1 MGASGGWLRALAGAL
16 PLAAALA
23 SCGGS
28 APDALPSP
36 TPAPAETAMAA
47 ATPAAARSATPA
59 PTPVATPAPAVTLDD
74 ARALLRAGLFAEA
87 ADAFASV
94 AATASDAALLSAA
107 RLGESAAAREAG
119 DAERAL
125 ALARLALAAAPAGSN
140 EETRA
145 AYLLGLRLNE
155 AGRFAEAADV
165 LRPHAVLGGGHAL
178 ALHAAAEYARALAG
192 SGDGAGAA
200 RAWDALLA
208 LPDLG
213 EALRLAIL
221 RQRAELARET
231 GDLEGRA
238 RWLGQLA
245 ALTGEA
251 AALHEL
257 ASAAFLLGDL
267 ALFGEQLRAVMERWP
282 GSEEALQAI
291 ADLRDAGFD
300 VDAGAEGYVY
310 YRHRAYAEARAALA
324 AGLAEPGL
332 PDGERAFRAYFLA
345 AAYDDGGFP
354 AESVPLYDEVAANP
368 DAGVFAHRA
377 RYWAAR
383 AMEALGEHEEAAR
396 RHEAVAGDGGQFSA
410 ESAFRA
416 GFARLRAG
424 DAAAAIAVWETLSA
438 HGARARYWTGRAHEA
453 LGDMDA
459 ARAVWRLAAAEF
471 PRSFHGIEARRALG
485 ERVDLDGR
493 ARPLP
498 APPPDGDAL
507 DAWLAAVAPGGP
519 EPAVPEE
526 AAELA
531 LAGLPALADEALA
544 LAAARASSP
553 RELLALARAA
563 SDAGLPGRA
572 SVIAEALR
580 ARLGLAPRELP
591 DALARLLYPLPYAA
605 LLEAHARAGGLDPL
619 LLAALIQQESRW
631 DADAVS
637 IAGAMGLT
645 QVIPPTADA
654 IAAELGAAGFAV
666 DDLFRPAVAI
676 RFGAFYLGAQLERF
690 GDVHHALAAYNGGPG
705 NAARWAEAAGW
716 PPADFVEAVAFSE
729 TRAYVQLV
737 MEHYAWYRA
746 LYGGAGG

>member
-28 APDALPSP
+28 APDALPTP
-36 TPAPAETAMAA
+36 TPAPAETATAA

-119 DAERAL
+119 DAGRAL

-140 EETRA
+140 AETRA

-155 AGRFAEAADV
+155 VGRFAEAADV

-192 SGDGAGAA
+192 SGDAAGAA
-200 RAWDALLA
+200 RARDALLA

-221 RQRAELARET
+221 RQRAELAREA
-231 GDLEGRA
+231 GDLEGRR

-251 AALHEL
+251 TALHEL

-368 DAGVFAHRA
+368 EAGVFAHRA

-453 LGDMDA
+453 LGDMEA

-498 APPPDGDAL
+498 APPADGDAL
-507 DAWLAAVAPGGP
+507 DVWLAAVAPGGP

-572 SVIAEALR
+572 SIIAEALR

-591 DALARLLYPLPYAA
+591 NALARLLYPLPYAA
-605 LLEAHARAGGLDPL
+605 LLETHARAGGLDPL

>member
-1 MGASGGWLRALAGAL
+1 MGASGGRLRAAGAL
-16 PLAAALA
+16 LLAAALA

-28 APDALPSP
+28 VPDAPPSP
-36 TPAPAETAMAA
+36 TAPP
-47 ATPAAARSATPA
+47 ATPTAPTSPAARTITPA
-59 PTPVATPAPAVTLDD
+59 PTPVATPAPAVTLDG
-74 ARALLRAGLFAEA
+74 ARALLRAGLFVEA

-94 AATASDAALLSAA
+94 AATADDAALLSAA

-119 DAERAL
+119 DPERAL
-125 ALARLALAAAPAGSN
+125 ALARLALSAAPAGSN

-155 AGRFAEAADV
+155 AGEFALAADA

-178 ALHAAAEYARALAG
+178 ALHAAAEFARALAG
-192 SGDGAGAA
+192 SGDEAGAA

-221 RQRAELARET
+221 RQRADLAREA
-231 GDLEGRA
+231 GDLEGWR
-238 RWLGQLA
+238 RWLDQLA

-257 ASAAFLLGDL
+257 ASVAFLLGDL
-267 ALFGEQLRAVMERWP
+267 ALFEEQLRAVMARWP

-291 ADLRDAGFD
+291 ADLRDAGLD

-310 YRHRAYAEARAALA
+310 YRHRAYAEARAALT
-324 AGLAEPGL
+324 AGLAAADL

-345 AAYDDGGFP
+345 AAYDDDGFP

-368 DAGVFAHRA
+368 EAGVFAHRA

-383 AMEALGEHEEAAR
+383 AMESLGEHEEAAR

-424 DAAAAIAVWETLSA
+424 DAAAAIAVWATLSA
-438 HGARARYWTGRAHEA
+438 EGARARYWTGRAHEA
-453 LGDMDA
+453 LGDVAA
-459 ARAVWRLAAAEF
+459 ARAAWRRAAAEF

-498 APPPDGDAL
+498 APPPDVDAAL
-507 DAWLAAVAPGGP
+507 DGWLEAAAPGGP
-519 EPAVPEE
+519 EPAVPAE
-526 AAELA
+526 ALELA

-572 SVIAEALR
+572 SAIAEDLR
-580 ARLGLAPRELP
+580 ARLGLAPHELP
-591 DALARLLYPLPYAA
+591 DALARLRYPLAYAA
-605 LLEAHARAGGLDPL
+605 LLEAHGRARGLDPL

-654 IAAELGAAGFAV
+654 IAAELGVAGFAV

-705 NAARWAEAAGW
+705 NAARWAQAAAW
-716 PPADFVEAVAFSE
+716 PPADFVEAVSFSE

>member
-1 MGASGGWLRALAGAL
+1 M
-16 PLAAALA
+16 
-23 SCGGS
+23 
-28 APDALPSP
+28 
-36 TPAPAETAMAA
+36 
-47 ATPAAARSATPA
+47 
-59 PTPVATPAPAVTLDD
+59 ATPAPAVTLEG

-155 AGRFAEAADV
+155 AGEFARAADV

-178 ALHAAAEYARALAG
+178 ALHAAAEFARALAG
-192 SGDGAGAA
+192 SGDVEGAA

-221 RQRAELARET
+221 RQRADLARET
-231 GDLEGRA
+231 GDLEGWR

-245 ALTGEA
+245 ARTGEA

-267 ALFGEQLRAVMERWP
+267 ALFEEQLRAVMERWP

-291 ADLRDAGFD
+291 ADLRDAGFA

-324 AGLAEPGL
+324 AGLAEPDL

-383 AMEALGEHEEAAR
+383 AMESLGEHEEAAR
-396 RHEAVAGDGGQFSA
+396 RLGAVAGDGGQFSA

-416 GFARLRAG
+416 GFARLRGG
-424 DAAAAIAVWETLSA
+424 DAAAAIAVWEALA
-438 HGARARYWTGRAHEA
+438 AEGARARYWTGRAHEA
-453 LGDMDA
+453 LGDAAA
-459 ARAVWRLAAAEF
+459 ARAAWRRAAAEF

-498 APPPDGDAL
+498 APPADAEAL
-507 DAWLAAVAPGGP
+507 DDWLAEAAPGGTDP
-519 EPAVPEE
+519 VVPGE

-572 SVIAEALR
+572 SAIAEALR

-605 LLEAHARAGGLDPL
+605 LLEAHGRARGLDPL

-705 NAARWAEAAGW
+705 NAARWAEEASW

>member
-36 TPAPAETAMAA
+36 TPAPAEPATAA
-47 ATPAAARSATPA
+47 ATPAAVRSATPT

-155 AGRFAEAADV
+155 AGRFAEAADA

-192 SGDGAGAA
+192 SGDAAGAA
-200 RAWDALLA
+200 RARDALLA

-291 ADLRDAGFD
+291 ADLRDAGFE

-324 AGLAEPGL
+324 AGLAESGL

-383 AMEALGEHEEAAR
+383 AMETLGEHEEAAR

-453 LGDMDA
+453 LGDAAA

-498 APPPDGDAL
+498 APPADGDAL

-519 EPAVPEE
+519 EPAVPED

-572 SVIAEALR
+572 SIIAEALR

>member
-1 MGASGGWLRALAGAL
+1 MGASGGRLRAAGAL
-16 PLAAALA
+16 LLAAALA
-23 SCGGS
+23 SCGG
-28 APDALPSP
+28 APDAPPSP
-36 TPAPAETAMAA
+36 TAPP
-47 ATPAAARSATPA
+47 ATPTATAAPSPATRTATPA
-59 PTPVATPAPAVTLDD
+59 PSATPAPAVTLDG
-74 ARALLRAGLFAEA
+74 AHALLRAGLFAEA

-94 AATASDAALLSAA
+94 AAGADDAALLSAA

-119 DAERAL
+119 DDERAL

-140 EETRA
+140 AETRA

-155 AGRFAEAADV
+155 AGEFARAADA

-178 ALHAAAEYARALAG
+178 ALHAAAEFARALAG
-192 SGDGAGAA
+192 SGDAAGAA

-213 EALRLAIL
+213 EPLRLAIL
-221 RQRAELARET
+221 RQRADLAREA
-231 GDLEGRA
+231 GDLEGWR

-267 ALFGEQLRAVMERWP
+267 ALFEEQLRAVMARWP

-291 ADLRDAGFD
+291 ADLRAAGFD

-310 YRHRAYAEARAALA
+310 YRHRAYAGARATLT
-324 AGLAEPGL
+324 AGLAAAGL

-345 AAYDDGGFP
+345 AAYDDDGFP

-368 DAGVFAHRA
+368 AAGVLAHRA

-383 AMEALGEHEEAAR
+383 ALESLGEHEEAAR

-424 DAAAAIAVWETLSA
+424 DAAAAIAVWEALA
-438 HGARARYWTGRAHEA
+438 ADGARARYWTGRAHKA
-453 LGDMDA
+453 LGDA
-459 ARAVWRLAAAEF
+459 ASARAAWRRAAAEF

-498 APPPDGDAL
+498 APPPDADAAL
-507 DAWLAAVAPGGP
+507 DAWLAAAAPGGP
-519 EPAVPEE
+519 EPAVPAE
-526 AAELA
+526 ARELA
-531 LAGLPALADEALA
+531 LAGLPALAGEALA

-563 SDAGLPGRA
+563 ADAGLPDRA
-572 SVIAEALR
+572 SAIAESLR
-580 ARLGLAPRELP
+580 TRLGLAPRELP
-591 DALARLLYPLPYAA
+591 DALARLRYPLAHAA
-605 LLEAHARAGGLDPL
+605 LLEAHGRARGLDPL

-637 IAGAMGLT
+637 VAGAMGLT
-645 QVIPPTADA
+645 QVIPPTAEA

-666 DDLFRPAVAI
+666 ADLFRPAVAI

-705 NAARWAEAAGW
+705 NAARWAESAAW
-716 PPADFVEAVAFSE
+716 PPADFVEAVSFSE